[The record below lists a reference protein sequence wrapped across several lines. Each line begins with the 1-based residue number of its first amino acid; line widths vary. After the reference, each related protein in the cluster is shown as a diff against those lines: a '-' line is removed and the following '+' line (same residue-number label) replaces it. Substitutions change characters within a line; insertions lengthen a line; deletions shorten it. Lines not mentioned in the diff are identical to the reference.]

1 MTDTSLAK
9 FNDISCQ
16 LSASLLG
23 SVAATRELWRMNWER
38 LELRWGR
45 AVDQKVAAVHGMLCM
60 IPPHDSNQY
69 CIGTP
74 LLSLALLLIFEAIV
88 TL

>member
-16 LSASLLG
+16 LPALLLG
-23 SVAATRELWRMNWER
+23 SFAAIRELWWMNWER
-38 LELRWGR
+38 LELRWGH
-45 AVDQKVAAVHGMLCM
+45 AIDQKMATVHGMLCM

-69 CIGTP
+69 CIDTP
-74 LLSLALLLIFEAIV
+74 LLSLAFLLIFEAIV